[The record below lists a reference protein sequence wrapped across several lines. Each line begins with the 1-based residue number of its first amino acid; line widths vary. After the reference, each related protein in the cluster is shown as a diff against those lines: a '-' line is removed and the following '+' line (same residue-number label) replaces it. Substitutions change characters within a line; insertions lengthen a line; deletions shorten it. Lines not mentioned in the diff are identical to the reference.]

1 MSEVKKF
8 TITGEIKKG
17 KSRIPFSIN
26 FSAMTQEQALQNLYA
41 EMGSRHR
48 ARKSQITVKHIEEAK
63 KESTEA
69 KA

>member
-17 KSRIPFSIN
+17 KSRIPFSVN
-26 FSAMTQEQALQNLYA
+26 FNAMTQEQALQRLYA

-48 ARKSQITVKHIEEAK
+48 ARKFEITVKHIEQTEREAQ
-63 KESTEA
+63 ET

>member
-1 MSEVKKF
+1 MLVWMSEVKKF

-17 KSRIPFSIN
+17 KSRIPFSVS
-26 FSAMTQEQALQNLYA
+26 FSAMTQEQAFQNLYA

-63 KESTEA
+63 A
-69 KA
+69 